1 MKRLQ
6 DETLAYALLRLML
19 GMNIFGHGFI
29 RIVGG
34 VSVFVATQLSGF
46 ENAPL
51 PLWFVQAFLTIMPF
65 AELTIGLLVFF
76 GLFSRVALA
85 SGALLMTV
93 LTSGMSMQSQFSIT
107 GLHLSYAVV
116 YFILIFMRRYN
127 SLSLDAL
134 LRGAEAQ

>member
-1 MKRLQ
+1 MQRFQ
-6 DETLAYALLRLML
+6 DETLAYALLRLTL

-34 VSVFVATQLSGF
+34 VSVFVAAQLTGF
-46 ENAPL
+46 ENSPL
-51 PLWFVQAFLTIMPF
+51 PIWFVQAFLTIMPF
-65 AELTIGLLVFF
+65 AELTIGLLIML

-85 SGALLMTV
+85 SGALLITI
-93 LTSGMSMQSQFSIT
+93 LTFGMSMQSEFSIT

-127 SLSLDAL
+127 RLSLDAL
-134 LRGAEAQ
+134 LHGVGAQ